1 MIENDDFIN
10 LFVIKKNSFLVRCF
24 SRFDHT
30 CLYKN
35 EIILED
41 HQIDS
46 KKNIFKYFLD
56 DNIYKIEKN
65 NNQFVRDIYLV
76 VDDEKFLTINL
87 CIKKNILGD
96 LNFEKES
103 LNLISKIKNEIK
115 LNYKEFSIIHILIDN
130 YLVDG
135 VEFKFDKNLS
145 SIYCKDFSIVITF
158 VLMPSFIILDYQ
170 KVFADYQISINK
182 IVSGEYLKDYSLL
195 EKANYFDAALKI
207 LLGNNPNEVIILSKK
222 QENRGFF
229 EKFFHLF
236 S

>member
-35 EIILED
+35 EMILED
-41 HQIDS
+41 HQSDS
-46 KKNIFKYFLD
+46 KKNIFKNFLD

-65 NNQFVRDIYLV
+65 NNQFVRDINLV

-135 VEFKFDKNLS
+135 VELKLIKIYRQYIVKIFLS
-145 SIYCKDFSIVITF
+145 
-158 VLMPSFIILDYQ
+158 
-170 KVFADYQISINK
+170 
-182 IVSGEYLKDYSLL
+182 
-195 EKANYFDAALKI
+195 
-207 LLGNNPNEVIILSKK
+207 
-222 QENRGFF
+222 
-229 EKFFHLF
+229 
-236 S
+236 

>member
-24 SRFDHT
+24 SRFGHT
-30 CLYKN
+30 CLYKD

-41 HQIDS
+41 YQSDS
-46 KKNIFKYFLD
+46 KKNIFKNFLD

-65 NNQFVRDIYLV
+65 NNQFVRDINLV
-76 VDDEKFLTINL
+76 VDDEKCLTINL

-145 SIYCKDFSIVITF
+145 TIYCKDFSIVITF
-158 VLMPSFIILDYQ
+158 VLMPSFSILDYQ

-195 EKANYFDAALKI
+195 EKVNYFDAALKI

>member
-10 LFVIKKNSFLVRCF
+10 LFVIKKNSFLATCF
-24 SRFDHT
+24 SKFDHN

-35 EIILED
+35 EMILKD
-41 HQIDS
+41 HQNDL
-46 KKNIFKYFLD
+46 KKNIFKNFLD

-65 NNQFVRDIYLV
+65 NNQFVRDINLV

-115 LNYKEFSIIHILIDN
+115 FNYKEFSIIHILIDN

-135 VEFKFDKNLS
+135 VDIKIDKNLA
-145 SIYCKDFSIVITF
+145 SIDCKDFSIVITF
-158 VLMPSFIILDYQ
+158 ILMSSLSILKYE

-182 IVSGEYLKDYSLL
+182 IVSGEYLKNYSLL
-195 EKANYFDAALKI
+195 EKVNYFDAALKI

-222 QENRGFF
+222 HENKGFF

>member
-1 MIENDDFIN
+1 LVIE
-10 LFVIKKNSFLVRCF
+10 
-24 SRFDHT
+24 
-30 CLYKN
+30 
-35 EIILED
+35 
-41 HQIDS
+41 
-46 KKNIFKYFLD
+46 
-56 DNIYKIEKN
+56 
-65 NNQFVRDIYLV
+65 
-76 VDDEKFLTINL
+76 DEKFLTINL
-87 CIKKNILGD
+87 CIKKNILGN
-96 LNFEKES
+96 LNFKKES
-103 LNLISKIKNEIK
+103 LNLISKIKNEVK

-135 VEFKFDKNLS
+135 VEFKIDKNLG

-158 VLMPSFIILDYQ
+158 VLMPSFSILDYQ

>member
-24 SRFDHT
+24 SRFGHT
-30 CLYKN
+30 CLYKD

-41 HQIDS
+41 YQSDS
-46 KKNIFKYFLD
+46 KKNIFKNFLD

-65 NNQFVRDIYLV
+65 NNQFVRDINLV

-135 VEFKFDKNLS
+135 VEFKFDKNLL

-158 VLMPSFIILDYQ
+158 VLMPSFSILDYQ

-195 EKANYFDAALKI
+195 EKVNYFDAALKI

-222 QENRGFF
+222 HENRGFF